1 MPVEN
6 KEVGESKPKRQL
18 TEVQRLAF
26 LKGREK
32 RLANI
37 EKKRQEK
44 LEEETAMRTQTDI
57 PPSPVKVKK
66 ERKPR
71 TKKVVEE
78 SPPPPPPP
86 VPSQDPNPPSKAPQ
100 VEQDIAKSEATD
112 DKAEGILP
120 PVAPMPAVSIFTDED
135 YERFSVEVLKRLK
148 TDPSFIAAT
157 SPAPTPKPP
166 RLRRQTNRTK
176 ERSPSPTYTPP
187 LTPPPVRQMTWM

>member
-71 TKKVVEE
+71 TKKNVEE
-78 SPPPPPPP
+78 PPPPPPP
-86 VPSQDPNPPSKAPQ
+86 VPGQDPDPPSKAPQ

-112 DKAEGILP
+112 DIADGILP
-120 PVAPMPAVSIFTDED
+120 PVAPKPAVSIFTDED